1 MSQKY
6 SDSEGDFFKM
16 LRDILKKV
24 KGEMG
29 EAKKEREDMQES
41 ILVLIEKL
49 CDKAMEEAG
58 V

>member
-29 EAKKEREDMQES
+29 EAKKEREDM
-41 ILVLIEKL
+41 
-49 CDKAMEEAG
+49 
-58 V
+58 